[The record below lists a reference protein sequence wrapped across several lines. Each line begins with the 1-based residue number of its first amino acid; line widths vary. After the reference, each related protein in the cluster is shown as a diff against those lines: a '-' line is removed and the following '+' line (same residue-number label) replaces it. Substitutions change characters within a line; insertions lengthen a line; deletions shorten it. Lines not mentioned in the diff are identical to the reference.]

1 MRIVLGVIA
10 GAVVAVLCIWG
21 IEQLVHMVYP
31 APPGT
36 DLNDPEQ
43 AASYVASAPAAALA
57 LVAAGW
63 FVGALVGAWVACAV
77 AKRALAG
84 WVVALLVLAGCIV
97 ILTQIHGHPG
107 WMWAAGI
114 LLPLIGGW
122 LAQRL
127 AKTPA

>member
-10 GAVVAVLCIWG
+10 GVVVGFLCIWG
-21 IEQLVHMVYP
+21 IEQLGHLVYP
-31 APPGT
+31 PPPGT
-36 DLNDPEQ
+36 DFNDPEQ
-43 AASYVASAPAAALA
+43 AAQYMATAPTAALA

-84 WVVALLVLAGCIV
+84 WIVALLVLAACIV
-97 ILTQIHGHPG
+97 ILTLLPGHPG